1 LWSVLA
7 RGLDGYSWQS
17 SINTSVGRY
26 DEAVQREAKP
36 IIWAWG
42 IMPEMA
48 LSGQKGTCRP

>member
-1 LWSVLA
+1 MDTH
-7 RGLDGYSWQS
+7 GQS

-26 DEAVQREAKP
+26 DEAGSEGGKP

-48 LSGQKGTCRP
+48 LVWPQRDL